1 MPGEYTGRP
10 TSYRC
15 LPLSHPYS
23 LVVFDLDGTLVDSA
37 ADIAE
42 ALNRTLEDIGLARVA
57 EATVLGWIGDGV
69 RRLVEQAVQAAGRD
83 IDLAEVMPKFMV
95 HYRECLLRSPR
106 LYDGVA
112 EALQQLQAQRVP
124 LAICTNKP
132 AALVP
137 PLLQHL
143 GIGDA
148 FSLVLG
154 GDSLPQRKPSGE
166 PLRHIA
172 AHFNLPVAQCL
183 MVGDSLTDYRAAQ
196 DASMPIVL
204 VRYGYPRGLDLDTAQ
219 AVAVIDDLRD
229 LPGLAADL
237 PTA

>member
-1 MPGEYTGRP
+1 M
-10 TSYRC
+10 SY
-15 LPLSHPYS
+15 PYP

-37 ADIAE
+37 SDIAE
-42 ALNRTLEDIGLARVA
+42 ALNRTLEAIGMARVP

-69 RRLVEQAVQAAGRD
+69 RRLVEQAVHAAGLEV
-83 IDLAEVMPKFMV
+83 DLAEVMPVFMV

-106 LYDGVA
+106 LFDGVA
-112 EALQQLQAQRVP
+112 EALAQLRARDVP

-132 AALVP
+132 EALVP

-148 FSLVLG
+148 FALVLG

-172 AHFNLPVAQCL
+172 THFGLPVQACL
-183 MVGDSLTDYRAAQ
+183 MVGDSLTDYRAAE
-196 DASMPIVL
+196 DAGMPIAL
-204 VRYGYPRGLDLDTAQ
+204 VRYGYPRGLDLASAH
-219 AVAVIDDLRD
+219 AVAVIDDLRE
-229 LPGLAADL
+229 LPGL
-237 PTA
+237 TAGVPV